1 MADNTRLYSDVPIL
15 FEILTKRSINIGIV
29 TSKYRYRIE
38 EILRRENLAEK
49 VNVIIGHEDVKSP
62 KPDPEGLFIAIKR
75 MNLHPN
81 DVLYVGDSIVD
92 AKTAKQGKTHFAV
105 ILSGV
110 TKREEFNEYPFESI
124 FNNISELISWI
135 K

>member
-1 MADNTRLYSDVPIL
+1 MAVNTILYADVPIL
-15 FEILTKRSINIGIV
+15 FEIITNKSINIGIV

-38 EILRRENLAEK
+38 EILRREKLLEK

-62 KPDPEGLFIAIKR
+62 KPDPEGLLIAIKR
-75 MNLHPN
+75 LNLHPI

-110 TKREEFNEYPFESI
+110 TKREDFNDYPFESI
-124 FNNISELISWI
+124 FNDISELISWI